1 MTEIAQLGNSNCI
14 VMCGIAGYL
23 NFDQSPID
31 QRSLA
36 RMVRRL
42 EHRGPDGEGV
52 EIRGHVGIG
61 HRRLAII
68 DLATGQQPI
77 FNEDGKVAVT
87 FNGEIYNYRELAQQL
102 QALGHTFKTNSDTEV
117 IVHGWEQ
124 WGKNCVER
132 FRGMFAFAIADWRA
146 QVVFL
151 ARDHLGIK
159 PLYYLHDP
167 NRLAFA
173 SELQALRCLPDL
185 QLDLDLEAID
195 QYLWLQY
202 IPAPKTVFEQI
213 HKLQAAHR
221 MTVSFDGKVT
231 GPEEYWQLEFRP
243 NHNRNEA
250 EWIEALDAV
259 LRDSVRAHLVSDVPF
274 GAFLSGGVDSSAVV
288 AYMSQILERP
298 VRTFSVGFEEAEFN
312 ELEYANFAAKK
323 WGTEHHVEIVRPKAL
338 EILPELVEH
347 YGEPF
352 GDSSAIPTYYVCQ
365 MARRSVTMVL
375 SGDGGDEAF
384 AGYDS
389 YRRWMQWLA
398 YEGIP
403 TPRWRQKL
411 RPVAERL
418 LPERYPPRQATLGN
432 WLRFMT
438 FIPAHWRQKLWR
450 DEYVSLPIASAGEL
464 ENEFART
471 NGFTPCNIAQY
482 LDIKSYLPY
491 DILAKVDIAS
501 MIHSLEVRTPL
512 TDVRVIEFAATIPE
526 TLNIRKNGASE
537 WQGKLL
543 FKKLLQKYYPPEF
556 LHRRKMG
563 FAMPIQ
569 KWFAPD
575 GALRGNIR
583 ERLLGPGSTLQGFFQ
598 PEAIRE
604 LLANNAV
611 GPLWVLLFLEEWLR
625 QNKHDA
631 RRKTSPDRIAGA

>member
-1 MTEIAQLGNSNCI
+1 
-14 VMCGIAGYL
+14 MCGIVGILYTDGAAAPCNVL
-23 NFDQSPID
+23 SAMMD
-31 QRSLA
+31 SLS
-36 RMVRRL
+36 
-42 EHRGPDGEGV
+42 HRGPDGEGSMV
-52 EIRGHVGIG
+52 RDNVALG

-68 DLATGQQPI
+68 DLQTGQQPI
-77 FNEDGKVAVT
+77 CNEDGQVTVT
-87 FNGEIYNYRELAQQL
+87 FNGEIYNYRELAQEL
-102 QALGHTFKTNSDTEV
+102 RSLGHIFRTNSDTEV

-132 FRGMFAFAIADWRA
+132 FRGMFAFAIVDWRE

-159 PLYYLHDP
+159 PLYYLQDLH
-167 NRLAFA
+167 RFAFA
-173 SELQALRCLPDL
+173 SELQALHCLPDL
-185 QLDLDLEAID
+185 QLDLDLQAID

-202 IPAPKTVFEQI
+202 IPAPKTVFRQI
-213 HKLQAAHR
+213 RKLQPAHR

-243 NHNRNEA
+243 NHSRTEA

-288 AYMSQILERP
+288 AYMAQILDRP
-298 VRTFSVGFEEAEFN
+298 VRTFSIGFEETEFN
-312 ELEYANFAAKK
+312 ELKYASQAAEK
-323 WGTEHHVEIVRPKAL
+323 WETEHHVEIVRPNAL
-338 EILPELVEH
+338 EILPKLVSH

-352 GDSSAIPTYYVCQ
+352 GDNSAIPTYYVSQ

-389 YRRWMQWLA
+389 YRRWLQWLA

-403 TPRWRQKL
+403 TPSWRQRL
-411 RPVAERL
+411 RPFAERL
-418 LPERYPPRQATLGN
+418 MPERYPPRQATLDS
-432 WLRFMT
+432 WLRFIT
-438 FIPAHWRQKLWR
+438 FIPHYWRQKLWR
-450 DEYVSLPIASAGEL
+450 DEYESLPMTSVEAL

-471 NGFTPCNIAQY
+471 NGLSRCNVAQY

-491 DILAKVDIAS
+491 DILTKVDIAS

-526 TLNIRKNGASE
+526 TMNICKNGTGHWE
-537 WQGKLL
+537 GKRL
-543 FKKLLQKYYPPEF
+543 FKKVMQKYYPSEF
-556 LHRRKMG
+556 LHRPKMG
-563 FAMPIQ
+563 FAMPIA
-569 KWFAPD
+569 KWFAPE
-575 GALRGNIR
+575 GALRGNVR
-583 ERLLGPGSTLQGFFQ
+583 ERLLGSGSALQDFFH
-598 PEAIRE
+598 PNAIQE
-604 LLANNAV
+604 LLTRNAV

-631 RRKTSPDRIAGA
+631 CRKTHPYCIART